1 MMFAPD
7 PRRRRKLTADD
18 LIDVYLAGRA
28 GRTLPI
34 SPVEYAALSPMERDR
49 FRTAYNAGC
58 DAFLEIRDLETA
70 YAGQG
75 RFKFDK
81 PGEGPCLDS
90 ESTRY

>member
-7 PRRRRKLTADD
+7 PSPRRVLTADD

-28 GRTLPI
+28 GKTIPI
-34 SPVEYAALSPMERDR
+34 SPLEYASLSPADRYR

>member
-7 PRRRRKLTADD
+7 PRPRRGLTADD

-28 GRTLPI
+28 GKTLPL
-34 SPVEYAALSPMERDR
+34 SPVEYAALAPMDRTR
-49 FRTAYNAGC
+49 FRDAYNAGC

-75 RFKFDK
+75 VLRFDK

-90 ESTRY
+90 DSTRY